1 MMFYEY
7 VLLIVVVWAV
17 AVLLNYVFKSFHK
30 KLFTIAVS
38 WWRSPLKRSPHNP
51 IVEPVPH
58 HEWENQ
64 AVFNPAALLHQGRV
78 HLLYRAIG
86 NDGVSRIGYASSA
99 DGVHF
104 DERLIYPVY
113 ELSHAQVCFPSIKR
127 FDPVL
132 YPSGG
137 SWGGCEDPRMTLI
150 EDRVYLTFN
159 AFDGWDYIRVG
170 AVHIDLGDF
179 ERKFWKWSMPM
190 MLSPQGEIHKNWVLF
205 PEKIQG
211 KFALLHSITPDVQVE
226 LLDRLEDV
234 GYGTHKIVSRFGQ
247 KRGRNAWDTHVR
259 GAGTPPLKTDQG
271 WLLLYHAT
279 QSNDPSRYKI
289 GAMLLDVQDPT
300 KVIARSEGPLLS
312 PDEYYENNW
321 KPGVVYT
328 CGAVIKDGE
337 LMIYYGGGDQTINV
351 AHAPLAHVLTSLTSY
366 QKPPHFTTEK
376 TSL

>member
-1 MMFYEY
+1 MSLPEY
-7 VLLIVVVWAV
+7 ALLAIVLWAL
-17 AVLLNYVFKSFHK
+17 AVLLNHAFRAFHTR
-30 KLFTIAVS
+30 LFSIAVS
-38 WWRSPLKRSPHNP
+38 WWKSPIARSQHNP
-51 IVEPVPH
+51 IMVPIPH

-64 AVFNPAALLHQGRV
+64 AVFNPAALLHDDRV

-86 NDGVSRIGYASSA
+86 NDGISRIGYASSA

-113 ELSHAQVCFPSIKR
+113 ELTHAQVCFPSVKR
-127 FDPVL
+127 YNPVL

-170 AVHIDLGDF
+170 AVHIALVDF
-179 ERKFWKWSMPM
+179 KKKFWKWSMPL
-190 MLSPQGEIHKNWVLF
+190 MLSPHGEVHKNWVLF
-205 PEKIQG
+205 PQKIGG
-211 KFALLHSITPDVQVE
+211 KFALLHSITPEVQIEYV
-226 LLDRLEDV
+226 DRLEDLGHGV
-234 GYGTHKIVSRFGQ
+234 KKISSRFQQVKG
-247 KRGRNAWDTHVR
+247 RGSWDTHLR
-259 GAGTPPLKTDQG
+259 GAGTPPIETDKG

-279 QSNDPSRYKI
+279 QASDPGRYKI
-289 GAMLLDVQDPT
+289 GALLLDKSDPT
-300 KVIARSEGPLLS
+300 RVLARSEGPLLS

-328 CGAVIKDGE
+328 CGAVVKDGQ
-337 LMIYYGGGDQTINV
+337 LMIYYGGGDQTISV
-351 AHAPLAHVLTSLTSY
+351 AHAPIEQVLSSLTSY
-366 QKPPHFTTEK
+366 QTPPHFITEK